1 MELNDVFAI
10 EFDYIQ
16 AKKEEGRREKGGR
29 QGKRGGRERREEEEN
44 EEDEEDDMREREK
57 VGEISQ
63 DNCAE
68 LCIQGNCDFSISLSE
83 VLGIRTLTSIDY
95 FLDIYIFNWYMFVDC
110 TLKVLSRLLLI
121 QRK

>member
-1 MELNDVFAI
+1 MELSNVFAI

-16 AKKEEGRREKGGR
+16 AEKEEGRREKGGR

-44 EEDEEDDMREREK
+44 EEDEEDDMKEREK

-68 LCIQGNCDFSISLSE
+68 LCIQGNCYLSMTLSE
-83 VLGIRTLTSIDY
+83 VLGIRNLTSIHY
-95 FLDIYIFNWYMFVDC
+95 FLDIYIFNWYMLVDC
-110 TLKVLSRLLLI
+110 SLNVLSRLLLI